1 MVQLAATD
9 NARGGVGMALPP
21 ARGHTLTALLDMGRV
36 HDAMMALARCATM
49 PSYLLYQDRGATD
62 WPLSEGDT
70 LAALIEGR
78 AALIVIDMQQGY
90 AQPSEQA
97 AIPLMPGF
105 AEQVE
110 RVIGV
115 VEACRAAGVP
125 VIFTQEVHRRDLVDF
140 GRELDGDE
148 SIHCLEGDAGTE
160 LVDELRPREG
170 DYLIVKR
177 RYSCFF
183 GTDLEILLRGLE
195 VRTLLLVGG
204 LTDVCVH
211 YTFAD
216 AHQWNYHVRVL
227 QDCVLG
233 STVDRHHA
241 SLSAMEYL
249 QHGAR
254 QTSQEVLAALD
265 KLAQPAIAQ
274 GT

>member
-1 MVQLAATD
+1 MAT
-9 NARGGVGMALPP
+9 
-21 ARGHTLTALLDMGRV
+21 
-36 HDAMMALARCATM
+36 
-49 PSYLLYQDRGATD
+49 
-62 WPLSEGDT
+62 
-70 LAALIEGR
+70 LIEGR

-90 AQPSEQA
+90 YQPVEQA
-97 AIPLMPGF
+97 GIPLMPGF

-110 RVIGV
+110 RVVGV
-115 VEACRAAGVP
+115 VDACRAAGVP
-125 VIFTQEVHRRDLVDF
+125 VVFTQEVHRRDLVDF

-148 SIHCLEGDAGTE
+148 SIHCLEGDPGTE
-160 LVDELRPREG
+160 LVEQLRPREG
-170 DYLIVKR
+170 DYLIAKR

-183 GTDLEILLRGLE
+183 GTDLEILLRGLN
-195 VRTLLLVGG
+195 VQTLLLVGG

-227 QDCVLG
+227 EDCVLG
-233 STVDRHHA
+233 STVDRHNA

-254 QTSQEVLAALD
+254 RTSQEALAALD
-265 KLAQPAIAQ
+265 KLAQPAVAQ